1 MLLNLDIHN
10 VYSISQKHGKRLK
23 MSTRRYV
30 SSVRTAAAAET
41 RARVIEAAA
50 RSLREDSSIATFSLD
65 AVAKLAGV
73 TRLTVY
79 HQFGS
84 RRGLLEAV
92 FDDIAQRG
100 GLTEIAGA
108 MAMADPRAALD
119 RLVEVFCAFWSR
131 DPAVGRLHEAMAT
144 DPEFAQALLE
154 RNERRRKTFTA
165 LVRRAAARTASPR
178 ARQDAV
184 DMIFA
189 LTSFSVFAMLGQD
202 RSVDDVCRLVKLACH
217 SALDPLLPD
226 KRFGSKRR

>member
-1 MLLNLDIHN
+1 MP
-10 VYSISQKHGKRLK
+10 
-23 MSTRRYV
+23 TRPYV
-30 SSVRTAAAAET
+30 SSVRTAAATEK

-50 RSLREDSSIATFSLD
+50 RSLRQDASIASFSLD
-65 AVAKLAGV
+65 GVAKAAGV

-100 GLTEIAGA
+100 GLTEIADA
-108 MAMADPRAALD
+108 MAMPDPHAALD
-119 RLVEVFCAFWSR
+119 RLVEIFCAFWSS

-154 RNERRRKTFTA
+154 RNERRRKTFNA
-165 LVRRAAARTASPR
+165 LVRRAAGKTASPR

-189 LTSFSVFAMLGQD
+189 LTSFAMFAMLGQD
-202 RSVDDVCRLVKLACH
+202 RSVEEVCALVKSACR
-217 SALDPLLPD
+217 SAVEPLLPGT
-226 KRFGSKRR
+226 GSATKRR

>member
-1 MLLNLDIHN
+1 MP
-10 VYSISQKHGKRLK
+10 
-23 MSTRRYV
+23 TRPYV
-30 SSVRTAAAAET
+30 SSVRTAAATEK

-50 RSLREDSSIATFSLD
+50 RSLRQNASIASFSLD
-65 AVAKLAGV
+65 AVAKAAGV

-100 GLTEIAGA
+100 GLTEIADA
-108 MAMADPRAALD
+108 MAMPDPRAALD
-119 RLVEVFCAFWSR
+119 RLVEIFCAFWSR

-154 RNERRRKTFTA
+154 RNERRRKTFNA
-165 LVRRAAARTASPR
+165 LVRRAAGKTASPR
-178 ARQDAV
+178 VRQDAV

-189 LTSFSVFAMLGQD
+189 LTSFAMFAMLGQD
-202 RSVDDVCRLVKLACH
+202 RSVEEVCALVKSACR
-217 SALDPLLPD
+217 SAVEPLLPGT
-226 KRFGSKRR
+226 GSATKRR

>member
-1 MLLNLDIHN
+1 
-10 VYSISQKHGKRLK
+10 
-23 MSTRRYV
+23 MSPRRYV
-30 SSVRTAAAAET
+30 SSVRTAAAAEK
-41 RARVIEAAA
+41 RARVIAAAA
-50 RSLREDSSIATFSLD
+50 RSLREDASIATFALD
-65 AVAKLAGV
+65 AVAKAAGV

-100 GLTEIAGA
+100 GLTEIADA
-108 MAMADPRAALD
+108 MAMPDPRAALD
-119 RLVEVFCAFWSR
+119 RLVEIFCAFWSR

-154 RNERRRKTFTA
+154 RNERRRKTFNA
-165 LVRRAAARTASPR
+165 LVRRFAAKTAPPR

-189 LTSFSVFAMLGQD
+189 LTSFAMFAMLSRG
-202 RSVDDVCRLVKLACH
+202 RSVGEACKLVKSACH
-217 SALDPLLPD
+217 SAFDPLLPPT
-226 KRFGSKRR
+226 RSAARQR

>member
-1 MLLNLDIHN
+1 MP
-10 VYSISQKHGKRLK
+10 
-23 MSTRRYV
+23 TRPYV
-30 SSVRTAAAAET
+30 SSVRTAAATEK

-50 RSLREDSSIATFSLD
+50 RSLRQNASIASFSLD
-65 AVAKLAGV
+65 AVAKAAGV

-100 GLTEIAGA
+100 GLTEIADA
-108 MAMADPRAALD
+108 MAMPDPHAALD
-119 RLVEVFCAFWSR
+119 RLVEIFCVFWSR

-154 RNERRRKTFTA
+154 RNERRRKTFNA
-165 LVRRAAARTASPR
+165 LVRRAAGKTASPR

-189 LTSFSVFAMLGQD
+189 LTSFAMFAMLGQD
-202 RSVDDVCRLVKLACH
+202 RSVEEVCALVKSACR
-217 SALDPLLPD
+217 SAVEPLLPGT
-226 KRFGSKRR
+226 GSATKRR